1 MQSGYYLATGI
12 PLQLYAIT
20 AETEMRL
27 SGFSQ
32 RMEFWRC
39 TTRRA
44 LGGATS
50 ILYFLCSLFP
60 TPCLYTAGRTGFFWL
75 GSIPPA
81 CISD

>member
-32 RMEFWRC
+32 RIEFWRC
-39 TTRRA
+39 T
-44 LGGATS
+44 
-50 ILYFLCSLFP
+50 ICIFP
-60 TPCLYTAGRTGFFWL
+60 IPCLYTAGRTGFFWL